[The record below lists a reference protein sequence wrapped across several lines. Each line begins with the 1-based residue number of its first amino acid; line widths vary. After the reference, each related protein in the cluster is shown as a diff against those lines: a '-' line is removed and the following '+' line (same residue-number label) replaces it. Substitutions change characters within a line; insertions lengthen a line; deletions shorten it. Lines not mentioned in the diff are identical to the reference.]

1 MKKTLIFIAA
11 VLAGITVSYTVNAQ
25 EGELDECL
33 QYMSYYQD
41 YYKQG
46 TKDAKMAALPSWR
59 KAYSI
64 CKPGTKSMRQNL
76 YVHGADL
83 YRILIS
89 KNAKNP
95 EYRASLIDTLLTLDQ
110 LRAQYYPAYAQK
122 AYAALSADVN
132 NYLKNNPKKTYEILS
147 HVINEQG
154 AKSTPVT
161 FVANMN
167 AAVALYKKGELSID
181 AVISE
186 YDKATMCFNEIQKV
200 DTTQNTRNLRA
211 TMESAFINSKVASCE
226 TLQSIFSTR
235 FEENK
240 DNTEEVSKIVRLMA
254 VAEDCTD
261 NDLFL
266 NAVTQMHKLEPSANS
281 AYYLFRLNASRKNF
295 QEAFKYVDEAIA
307 NPELDALTKAQYS
320 YEEATYAL
328 KAGLYTKAV
337 DAATNALSLDS
348 SLAGKAYMV
357 IGHAWM
363 STNCGGN
370 EVERRAKYWVAV
382 DNFSKA
388 KAADSSLVEEAS
400 KQIGACATYF
410 PETAEAFMY
419 DFQNGQSYTVS
430 CGGLRANTIV
440 RTK

>member
-1 MKKTLIFIAA
+1 MKKTVIFITA
-11 VLAGITVSYTVNAQ
+11 VLALATVSFAARAQ
-25 EGELDECL
+25 EEEIDECL

-46 TKDAKMAALPSWR
+46 TKDAKLAALPSWR

-64 CKPGTKSMRQNL
+64 CQPGTKSMRQNL

-95 EYRASLIDTLLTLDQ
+95 AYRASLIDTLLTLHQ
-110 LRAQYYPAYAQK
+110 LRAQYYPKYAQK

-132 NYLKNNPKKTYEILS
+132 NYLKNDPDKTYKILS
-147 HVINEQG
+147 KVIESQG
-154 AKSTPVT
+154 SQATPVT
-161 FVANMN
+161 FVASMN
-167 AAVALYKKGELSID
+167 AAVTLYKRGDISID
-181 AVISE
+181 EILSL
-186 YDKATMCFNEIQKV
+186 YDKSTNCFNEIQKV

-226 TLQSIFSTR
+226 TLQSIFASR

-240 DNTEEVSKIVRLMA
+240 DNVEEVSKIVRMMA
-254 VAEDCTD
+254 TAEDCTD

-266 NAVTQMHKLEPSANS
+266 NAVTQMHKLEPSSNS
-281 AYYLFRLNASRKNF
+281 AYYLFRLNASRKNI
-295 QEAFKYVDEAIA
+295 QEALKYIDEALA
-307 NPELDALTKAQYS
+307 GEDLDAATQAQYS
-320 YEEATYAL
+320 YEAATFAL
-328 KAGLYTKAV
+328 KGGLYVKAV
-337 DAATNALSLDS
+337 DMATKAISLDQS
-348 SLAGKAYMV
+348 IAGKAYMV

-363 STNCGGN
+363 STGCSGN

-388 KAADSSLVEEAS
+388 KAADASLVEEAS
-400 KQIGACATYF
+400 KQIGVCAAYF

-430 CGGLRANTIV
+430 CGGMRAATTV
-440 RTK
+440 RTR

>member
-1 MKKTLIFIAA
+1 MKKSVIFITA
-11 VLAGITVSYTVNAQ
+11 VLALATISFAAKAQ
-25 EGELDECL
+25 EIDDCL

-59 KAYSI
+59 KAYAI
-64 CKPGTKSMRQNL
+64 CQPGTKSMRQNL

-95 EYRASLIDTLLTLDQ
+95 TYRASLIDTLITLHQ
-110 LRAQYYPAYAQK
+110 LRAQYYPKYAQK

-132 NYLKNNPKKTYEILS
+132 NYLKNDPNKTYSILS
-147 HVINEQG
+147 KVIESQG
-154 AKSTPVT
+154 SQATPVT
-161 FVANMN
+161 FVASMN
-167 AAVALYKKGELSID
+167 AAVTLYKRGDISIDEILALY
-181 AVISE
+181 
-186 YDKATMCFNEIQKV
+186 DKSTTCFNEIQKV
-200 DTTQNTRNLRA
+200 DTTENTRNLRA

-226 TLQSIFSTR
+226 TLQSIFTSR
-235 FEENK
+235 FEESK
-240 DNTEEVSKIVRLMA
+240 DNVEEVSKIVRMMA
-254 VAEDCTD
+254 QAEDCTD

-295 QEAFKYVDEAIA
+295 QEAIAYAEEALA
-307 NPELDALTKAQYS
+307 NEELNAATKAQYS
-320 YEEATYAL
+320 YEVATCAL
-328 KAGLYTKAV
+328 KEGLYAKAV
-337 DAATNALSLDS
+337 DMAANAISLDK
-348 SLAGKAYMV
+348 SLAGKAYML

-363 STNCGGN
+363 STGCTGN

-382 DNFSKA
+382 DNFNRA
-388 KAADSSLVEEAS
+388 KAADESLAEDAS
-400 KQIGACATYF
+400 KQISTCATYF

-430 CGGLRANTIV
+430 CKEVL
-440 RTK
+440 

>member
-1 MKKTLIFIAA
+1 MKKSVIFITA
-11 VLAGITVSYTVNAQ
+11 VLALATISFAAMAQ
-25 EGELDECL
+25 EIDECL
-33 QYMSYYQD
+33 QYMSYYQE

-46 TKDAKMAALPSWR
+46 TRDSKMAALPSWR
-59 KAYSI
+59 KAYGV

-95 EYRASLIDTLLTLDQ
+95 AYRASLIDTLLTLHQ
-110 LRAQYYPAYAQK
+110 LRAQYYPKYAQK

-132 NYLKNNPKKTYEILS
+132 NYLKNDPEKTYDILS
-147 HVINEQG
+147 KVIDSQG
-154 AKSTPVT
+154 PKATPVT

-167 AAVALYKKGELSID
+167 AAVTLYKNGSISIDDILALY
-181 AVISE
+181 
-186 YDKATMCFNEIQKV
+186 DKSTNCFNEIQKV
-200 DTTQNTRNLRA
+200 DTTENTRNLRA
-211 TMESAFINSKVASCE
+211 TMESAFINSKVATCG
-226 TLQSIFSTR
+226 TLQSIFASR

-240 DNTEEVSKIVRLMA
+240 DNVEEVSKIVRMMA
-254 VAEDCTD
+254 QAEDCTD

-295 QEAFKYVDEAIA
+295 QEAIAYAEEALA
-307 NPELDALTKAQYS
+307 NKELDAATKAQYS
-320 YEEATYAL
+320 YEVATCAL
-328 KAGLYTKAV
+328 KEGLYAKAV
-337 DAATNALSLDS
+337 DMATNAISLDK
-348 SLAGKAYMV
+348 SLAGKSYML

-363 STNCGGN
+363 STGCTGN
-370 EVERRAKYWVAV
+370 DVERRSKYWVAV
-382 DNFSKA
+382 DNFNRA
-388 KAADSSLVEEAS
+388 KAADESLAEDAS
-400 KQIGACATYF
+400 KQISACATYF

-430 CGGLRANTIV
+430 CGGMRATTTV
-440 RTK
+440 RTR

>member
-1 MKKTLIFIAA
+1 MKKSVIFITA
-11 VLAGITVSYTVNAQ
+11 VLAFVTASFAARAQ
-25 EGELDECL
+25 EIDECL
-33 QYMSYYQD
+33 QYMSYYQE

-59 KAYSI
+59 KAYNI
-64 CKPGTKSMRQNL
+64 CQPGTKSMRQNL

-95 EYRASLIDTLLTLDQ
+95 AYRASLIDTLVTLHQ
-110 LRAQYYPAYAQK
+110 LRAQYYPKYTQK

-132 NYLKNNPKKTYEILS
+132 NYLKNDPKKTYDILS
-147 HVINEQG
+147 KVIESQG
-154 AKSTPVT
+154 SQATPVT

-167 AAVALYKKGELSID
+167 AAVTLYGKGEISIDDILALY
-181 AVISE
+181 
-186 YDKATMCFNEIQKV
+186 DKSTSCFNEIQKV

-226 TLQSIFSTR
+226 TLQSIFASR

-240 DNTEEVSKIVRLMA
+240 DNVEEVSKIVRMMA
-254 VAEDCTD
+254 SAEDCTD

-295 QEAFKYVDEAIA
+295 QEAIAYVDEALSD
-307 NPELDALTKAQYS
+307 EGLDAATKAQYS
-320 YEEATYAL
+320 YEAATCAL
-328 KAGLYTKAV
+328 KAGMNVKAV
-337 DAATNALSLDS
+337 DEATKAISLDQS
-348 SLAGKAYMV
+348 FAGKAYMV

-363 STNCGGN
+363 STACTGN

-382 DNFSKA
+382 DNFNRA
-388 KAADSSLVEEAS
+388 KAADESLSEEAS

-430 CGGLRANTIV
+430 CGGMRATTTV
-440 RTK
+440 RTR

>member
-1 MKKTLIFIAA
+1 MKKTVIFITA
-11 VLAGITVSYTVNAQ
+11 VLALATVSFAARAQ
-25 EGELDECL
+25 EEIDECL

-46 TKDAKMAALPSWR
+46 TKDSKMAALPSWR

-64 CKPGTKSMRQNL
+64 CQPGTKSMRQNL

-89 KNAKNP
+89 RNAKNP
-95 EYRASLIDTLLTLDQ
+95 AYRASLIDTLLTLHQ
-110 LRAQYYPAYAQK
+110 LRAQYYPKYAQK

-132 NYLKNNPKKTYEILS
+132 NYLKNDPEKTYKILS
-147 HVINEQG
+147 KVIESQG
-154 AKSTPVT
+154 SQATPVT
-161 FVANMN
+161 FVASMN
-167 AAVALYKKGELSID
+167 AAVTLYKRGDISID
-181 AVISE
+181 EILSL
-186 YDKATMCFNEIQKV
+186 YDKSTNCFNEIQKV

-226 TLQSIFSTR
+226 TLQSIFASR

-240 DNTEEVSKIVRLMA
+240 DNVEEVSKIVRMMA
-254 VAEDCTD
+254 TAEDCTD

-266 NAVTQMHKLEPSANS
+266 NAVTQMHKLEPSSNS
-281 AYYLFRLNASRKNF
+281 AYYLFRLNASRKNIP
-295 QEAFKYVDEAIA
+295 EALKYIDEALA
-307 NPELDALTKAQYS
+307 GEDLDAATKAQYS
-320 YEEATYAL
+320 YEAATFAL
-328 KAGLYTKAV
+328 KGGLYVKAV
-337 DAATNALSLDS
+337 DMATKAISLDQS
-348 SLAGKAYMV
+348 IVGKAYMV

-363 STNCGGN
+363 STGCSGN

-388 KAADSSLVEEAS
+388 KAADASLAEEAS
-400 KQIGACATYF
+400 KQIGACAAYF

-430 CGGLRANTIV
+430 CGGMRAATTV
-440 RTK
+440 RTR

>member
-1 MKKTLIFIAA
+1 MKKSVIFITAA
-11 VLAGITVSYTVNAQ
+11 FALVTISFAARAQ
-25 EGELDECL
+25 EIDECL
-33 QYMSYYQD
+33 QYMSYYQE

-46 TKDAKMAALPSWR
+46 TRDSKMAALPSWR
-59 KAYSI
+59 KAYNI
-64 CKPGTKSMRQNL
+64 CQPGTKSMRQNL

-95 EYRASLIDTLLTLDQ
+95 AYRASLIDTLITIHQ
-110 LRAQYYPAYAQK
+110 LRAQYYPQYAQK

-132 NYLKNNPKKTYEILS
+132 NYLKNDPKKTYDILS
-147 HVINEQG
+147 KVIETQG
-154 AKSTPVT
+154 SKATPVT

-167 AAVALYKKGELSID
+167 AAVTLYKRGDISID
-181 AVISE
+181 DILSL
-186 YDKATMCFNEIQKV
+186 YDKSTNCFNEIQKV

-226 TLQSIFSTR
+226 TLQSIFASR

-240 DNTEEVSKIVRLMA
+240 DNVEEVGKIVRMMA
-254 VAEDCTD
+254 QADDCTD

-295 QEAFKYVDEAIA
+295 QEAIAYAEEALA
-307 NPELDALTKAQYS
+307 NEELNAATKAQYS
-320 YEEATYAL
+320 YEVATCAL
-328 KAGLYTKAV
+328 KEGLYVKAV
-337 DAATNALSLDS
+337 DMATNAISLDQ
-348 SLAGKAYMV
+348 SLAGKSYML

-363 STNCGGN
+363 SIGCTGN

-382 DNFSKA
+382 DNFNRA
-388 KAADSSLVEEAS
+388 KAADESLAEDAS

-430 CGGLRANTIV
+430 CGGMKATTTV
-440 RTK
+440 RTR